1 MTLVNQILTGGGVN
15 RKNDINILALAF
27 TIFIIKVFLV
37 YYSYNHIAPK
47 LISNVQD
54 EPVKN
59 FKPLTFFE
67 AAIFVILAN
76 NLFT

>member
-1 MTLVNQILTGGGVN
+1 MTLVNQILTGGG
-15 RKNDINILALAF
+15 KNDINILALAF

-47 LISNVQD
+47 LISNIQD

-59 FKPLTFFE
+59 FKPLNFFE

>member
-1 MTLVNQILTGGGVN
+1 MGFVNQVFSGGG
-15 RKNDINILALAF
+15 KKGETINIFFLMF

-47 LISNVQD
+47 LISNIQD

-59 FKPLTFFE
+59 FRPLTFVE
-67 AAIFVILAN
+67 SAIFVILAN

>member
-1 MTLVNQILTGGGVN
+1 MTLVNKILTGGGLN
-15 RKNDINILALAF
+15 EKNINILALAF

-47 LISNVQD
+47 LISNIQD

>member
-1 MTLVNQILTGGGVN
+1 MTLVNQILTGGGIN
-15 RKNDINILALAF
+15 EKNINILALAF

-47 LISNVQD
+47 LISNIQD
-54 EPVKN
+54 ETVKN

>member
-1 MTLVNQILTGGGVN
+1 MGFVNQILSGGG
-15 RKNDINILALAF
+15 KKGETINIFLLAL
-27 TIFIIKVFLV
+27 TIFILKTFLV

-47 LISNVQD
+47 LISNIQD

-59 FKPLTFFE
+59 FKPLSFFE

>member
-1 MTLVNQILTGGGVN
+1 MNKILSGGRENGET
-15 RKNDINILALAF
+15 INIFFLMF

-47 LISNVQD
+47 LISNFQD
-54 EPVKN
+54 KAVEN
-59 FKPLTFFE
+59 FKPLSFLE
-67 AAIFVILAN
+67 ASIFVILAN

>member
-1 MTLVNQILTGGGVN
+1 MGLINKILSVGGEKGET
-15 RKNDINILALAF
+15 INIFLLAL
-27 TIFIIKVFLV
+27 TIFILKVFLV

-47 LISNVQD
+47 LISNFQD
-54 EPVKN
+54 KPVEN
-59 FKPLTFFE
+59 FKPLSFLE

>member
-1 MTLVNQILTGGGVN
+1 MTLVNQILTGGGIN
-15 RKNDINILALAF
+15 EKNINILALAF

-47 LISNVQD
+47 LISNIQD